1 MAAGWAGCYRT
12 SDRLRVTQ
20 MFFAQRTGKHVAC
33 HGFPPPLPPPRIAP
47 LCSAASRVLRRSPTP
62 PARTHPDC
70 GYSPSR
76 IGLIAQAHWRSPG
89 SRAYCFSACLGSST
103 TPGPFPARELAPDNG
118 VAFPLTEKGRHPVLR
133 FRSSIA
139 QPTGASVYASPA
151 ASRRHAQDSRSGW
164 SRFSFP
170 VGLFHPLQHAGLSR
184 RTPSPSFP
192 RKCVWPLYA
201 FRQD

>member
-1 MAAGWAGCYRT
+1 MRAAFQGPIAESLENVLSVPVRFVPV
-12 SDRLRVTQ
+12 RLS
-20 MFFAQRTGKHVAC
+20 GL
-33 HGFPPPLPPPRIAP
+33 PLGNVPSVPVRP
-47 LCSAASRVLRRSPTP
+47 RVLRRSPTP

-89 SRAYCFSACLGSST
+89 SRACCFSACLGSST

-118 VAFPLTEKGRHPVLR
+118 VAFPLTEKGRHPVLS

-170 VGLFHPLQHAGLSR
+170 VGLFHPPTTRRFIPTLSGCAV
-184 RTPSPSFP
+184 THSLS
-192 RKCVWPLYA
+192 A
-201 FRQD
+201 S